1 MTMKFTKANAWFNR
15 IIDRLTTVAIPYLI
29 LFSLL
34 ANSFVGGLF
43 SIVLFPES
51 TEGPKFDSSKAD
63 FLLVVILAPI
73 IETLILQSWLIKKIL
88 KNTNNS
94 KLAAFM
100 VSAIV
105 FGLLHNYSVP
115 YIMKG
120 TLAGMIYAL
129 LYLTIANKKRDPLP
143 YVVLTHS
150 LNNLIAFI
158 LQAIPDN

>member
-1 MTMKFTKANAWFNR
+1 MKFTKGNAWFNR
-15 IIDRLTTVAIPYLI
+15 IIDRMTTVSIIYLI
-29 LFSLL
+29 LFSLVADL
-34 ANSFVGGLF
+34 FVGGLF

-73 IETLILQSWLIKKIL
+73 IETLVIQSWLIKKVL

-94 KLAAFM
+94 KLAAFI
-100 VSAIV
+100 VSATV

-115 YIMKG
+115 YILKG

-129 LYLTIANKKRDPLP
+129 LYLTTANKKRDPLP

-150 LNNLIAFI
+150 LNNLIGFI
-158 LQAIPDN
+158 IQAIPDN